1 MRNFMRPTALGFVL
15 ALTACSG
22 SGDSAGGSEA
32 ERLFAAYLLA
42 EGQDLE
48 SCFDN
53 LPAVETDVAGE
64 TFAGAE
70 MPVAA
75 EAANRLVIALDA
87 SGSMAGRVGG
97 GTKME
102 AAKSAASSFLAAAPE
117 NVEVGLVAFGHRG
130 NNREDGKALSCSA
143 VDTVYPLGSADR
155 DRIRSALAGFGATGW
170 TPLAAA
176 IAEAGRSFTPTE
188 TPGAQIVYIV
198 SDGEETCG
206 GDPVA
211 AARLLHEGD
220 VQAVI
225 NIIGFDLAESDRAQL
240 RAVAAAGGGSFVE
253 AEGPSELSR
262 LAAEAR
268 RSLRNNMARARTNM
282 HDYTRMARNNRR
294 AYSAVGRLNACV
306 NGRIVREN
314 RRSARWL
321 AANVEDL
328 DTRKAVRALVQARND
343 AFRQRRQ
350 AYADAAEARRAGA
363 NEILRNDVERA
374 KEEWEEAR

>member
-1 MRNFMRPTALGFVL
+1 
-15 ALTACSG
+15 
-22 SGDSAGGSEA
+22 
-32 ERLFAAYLLA
+32 
-42 EGQDLE
+42 
-48 SCFDN
+48 
-53 LPAVETDVAGE
+53 
-64 TFAGAE
+64 
-70 MPVAA
+70 
-75 EAANRLVIALDA
+75 
-87 SGSMAGRVGG
+87 
-97 GTKME
+97 
-102 AAKSAASSFLAAAPE
+102 
-117 NVEVGLVAFGHRG
+117 
-130 NNREDGKALSCSA
+130 
-143 VDTVYPLGSADR
+143 
-155 DRIRSALAGFGATGW
+155 
-170 TPLAAA
+170 LAAA

-211 AARLLHEGD
+211 AARSLHEGE

-240 RAVAAAGGGSFVE
+240 RAVAAAGGGTFVE

-294 AYSAVGRLNACV
+294 AYSAVGRLNNCV
-306 NGRIVREN
+306 NGGIVREN

-350 AYADAAEARRAGA
+350 AYADAAEARRSGA